1 MAIVEIELDTDVL
14 SKISEA
20 ARAAAL
26 ETMEAVKTD
35 IIASQTMPFDQGT
48 MQGSLHTE
56 QFEDGDTAHT
66 VLQTDGP
73 QARRLYFHPEY
84 NFQKGNNP
92 NAGAAWYKPYTAGG
106 EKANF
111 VEETMAAKLKEKLP
125 DAGTSQKLSERTDRR
140 GGRHCGGGH
149 RRQPGPFSSAS
160 TRGSRPPCSMSVW
173 AGRSRPPPPSFT
185 PSCWSTGAKACPW
198 PWPRRS
204 RSGRCFMPEAAAP
217 WTVRRCMRWN
227 PAAAPSPLAA
237 MTGASASLLSI

>member
-1 MAIVEIELDTDVL
+1 MAIVEIELDMDVL

-35 IIASQTMPFDQGT
+35 ILASQTMPRDTGT
-48 MQGSLHTE
+48 MEGSLHVGD
-56 QFEDGDTAHT
+56 QFEDGGTVHT

-125 DAGTSQKLSERTDRR
+125 
-140 GGRHCGGGH
+140 
-149 RRQPGPFSSAS
+149 
-160 TRGSRPPCSMSVW
+160 
-173 AGRSRPPPPSFT
+173 
-185 PSCWSTGAKACPW
+185 
-198 PWPRRS
+198 
-204 RSGRCFMPEAAAP
+204 
-217 WTVRRCMRWN
+217 
-227 PAAAPSPLAA
+227 
-237 MTGASASLLSI
+237 